1 MLQYFF
7 LCCCELI
14 FHEEAF
20 LFIPRTVFSQGGGST
35 KTHQTKLPLNQKKC
49 FFTSE
54 YIEKRSG
61 FSPSVNESPLKFKA
75 SFKSLDLNSNFDG
88 KLGVADLRRP
98 MSLSSEIPFQNRK

>member
-1 MLQYFF
+1 M
-7 LCCCELI
+7 
-14 FHEEAF
+14 
-20 LFIPRTVFSQGGGST
+20 FIPRTAFTQSGGNT

-54 YIEKRSG
+54 YINKRIG
-61 FSPSVNESPLKFKA
+61 FSPSVNESPLKFNA

-98 MSLSSEIPFQNRK
+98 MSLSSEIPFQNRN